1 MSEFIQQQ
9 HQSCHSKEVTSS
21 LVESYCTPHTA
32 SFQDISKPA
41 RRTSVV
47 RASALAGFQLP
58 SLAQLLGE
66 LENHCPHDFGCL
78 DLNIVFGRY
87 CDQMVSI
94 KRYRQ
99 PHLGTRPMKPGG
111 IQKCTMWA
119 YSNSRG
125 SNIHTTLPKQNRNPS
140 NCARLGNWNPAKALA
155 LTTDVRLAGLDCTPH
170 TASFQDI
177 SKPARRTSVVRASA
191 LAGFQL
197 PSLAQLLGELE
208 NHCPHDFGC
217 LDLNIV
223 FGRYCDQMVS
233 IKRYRQPHLGTR
245 PMKPGGIQKCTMWAY
260 SNSRG
265 SNIHTTLP
273 KQNRNPTA
281 PGLATGIRPRH
292 WRRLHA
298 ALLGE
303 LENHCPHDFG
313 CLDLNIVFGRYCD
326 QMVSI
331 KRYRQPHL
339 GTRPMK
345 PGGIQK
351 CTMWAYSNSR
361 GSNIHTTLMHAKVAR
376 GSRQPLGHFGPRK
389 WRP

>member
-125 SNIHTTLPKQNRNPS
+125 SNIHTTL
-140 NCARLGNWNPAKALA
+140 
-155 LTTDVRLAGLDCTPH
+155 
-170 TASFQDI
+170 
-177 SKPARRTSVVRASA
+177 
-191 LAGFQL
+191 
-197 PSLAQLLGELE
+197 
-208 NHCPHDFGC
+208 
-217 LDLNIV
+217 
-223 FGRYCDQMVS
+223 
-233 IKRYRQPHLGTR
+233 
-245 PMKPGGIQKCTMWAY
+245 
-260 SNSRG
+260 
-265 SNIHTTLP
+265 
-273 KQNRNPTA
+273 
-281 PGLATGIRPRH
+281 
-292 WRRLHA
+292 
-298 ALLGE
+298 
-303 LENHCPHDFG
+303 
-313 CLDLNIVFGRYCD
+313 
-326 QMVSI
+326 
-331 KRYRQPHL
+331 
-339 GTRPMK
+339 
-345 PGGIQK
+345 
-351 CTMWAYSNSR
+351 
-361 GSNIHTTLMHAKVAR
+361 MHAKVAR